1 MGCEMVVTTWSGKR
15 TSHWWRKQAK
25 AFTLYAVAIA
35 TCVLAFFPVYW
46 MIVTAMLSPNKI
58 FVHPPTLFPPQFSFD
73 SFAQILQSKPILTW
87 FANTIF
93 VSSTTTVIALFAST
107 FGAYSLSRFRYRGR
121 VMLIALI
128 LITQMLP
135 VPLFVIPLYVIFR
148 DLQLIDTFA
157 GLVAAYTTFTLPLCI
172 WTLKGFFDGVPVEIE
187 EAAMIDGCS
196 RIGALFRVVLPL
208 SLPGLA
214 ATTVFALINCWNEFI
229 LPLTL
234 INTQSKWVMSVGL
247 ASFIGEYLI
256 PWNQIAAAAIV
267 MVLPIVV
274 AFAFLQQ
281 YLISGLASGGV
292 KG

>member
-1 MGCEMVVTTWSGKR
+1 MALTTWSGKW
-15 TSHWWRKQAK
+15 TSHRWGKTAK
-25 AFTLYAVAIA
+25 AALLYSIVII
-35 TCVLAFFPVYW
+35 TCALAFFPVYW

-58 FVHPPTLFPPQFSFD
+58 FVHPPTLFPPQLSLD
-73 SFAQILQSKPILTW
+73 SFKQIVETKPILTW
-87 FANTIF
+87 FGNTI
-93 VSSTTTVIALFAST
+93 VLSATTTVLALFFST
-107 FGAYSLSRFRYRGR
+107 LGAYSLSRFRYRGR
-121 VMLIALI
+121 VMMIALI

-148 DLQLIDTFA
+148 DLQLLDTFP
-157 GLVAAYTTFTLPLCI
+157 GLVAAYTTFTLPLCV

-196 RIGALFRVVLPL
+196 RVGALFRIVLPL

-234 INTQSKWVMSVGL
+234 INTQSQWVMSVGL
-247 ASFIGEYLI
+247 SSFIGEYLI

-267 MVLPIVV
+267 MVLPIVL

>member
-1 MGCEMVVTTWSGKR
+1 MGLRTWSGTW
-15 TSHWWRKQAK
+15 TSQRWRKQAK
-25 AFTLYAVAIA
+25 ALLLYAIVVVA
-35 TCVLAFFPVYW
+35 CVLAFFPVYW
-46 MIVTAMLSPNKI
+46 MIVTAMLSPNNI
-58 FVHPPTLFPPQFSFD
+58 FVYPPTLFPPQLSLD
-73 SFAQILQSKPILTW
+73 SFKQIVESKPVLTW
-87 FANTIF
+87 FGNTIF
-93 VSSTTTVIALFAST
+93 ISATTTLLALFFST

-121 VMLIALI
+121 VMMIALI

-148 DLQLIDTFA
+148 DLQLLDTFA
-157 GLVAAYTTFTLPLCI
+157 GLVVAYTTFTLPLCV

-196 RIGALFRVVLPL
+196 RVGALFRIVLPL

-214 ATTVFALINCWNEFI
+214 ATTIFALINCWNEFI

-234 INTQSKWVMSVGL
+234 INSQSQWVMSVGL
-247 ASFIGEYLI
+247 SSFIGEYLI